1 MCGSAGFE
9 AFLVLNDRGEKDPQT
24 QWLEREAAIGGI
36 EYYTATFKMLVD
48 DKGETSFQQLML
60 RLGPMLDFLTLCIDR
75 NRKLLVCCER
85 GVSTGPA
92 VLCAFLLL
100 KRGFKLTSVLEH
112 LKTIR
117 RQVELS
123 PSLLR
128 GLQGMEES
136 LSKKKLKRLAARLH
150 TSELLDLP
158 APV

>member
-1 MCGSAGFE
+1 
-9 AFLVLNDRGEKDPQT
+9 
-24 QWLEREAAIGGI
+24 
-36 EYYTATFKMLVD
+36 
-48 DKGETSFQQLML
+48 
-60 RLGPMLDFLTLCIDR
+60 
-75 NRKLLVCCER
+75 
-85 GVSTGPA
+85 VSTGPA

-112 LKTIR
+112 VKAIR
-117 RQVELS
+117 RQIELS

-158 APV
+158 PPVI